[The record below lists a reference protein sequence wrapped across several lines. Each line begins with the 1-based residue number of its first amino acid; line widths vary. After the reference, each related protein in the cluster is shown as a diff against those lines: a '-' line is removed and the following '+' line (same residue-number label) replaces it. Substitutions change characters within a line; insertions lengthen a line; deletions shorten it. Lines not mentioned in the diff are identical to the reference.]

1 MVEMK
6 RGKLINSDGLDLPE
20 SQQVKSLQ
28 DEETYK
34 YLGVL
39 ENDKIKSKEMRD
51 ILRRGSFRRIKKI
64 LRSKLNAGNL
74 IQAINSWA
82 VPLIRCEAGIIEW
95 RIDQLKDID
104 RKTRKL
110 VKMHRSMHPHSDVD
124 CLYWTGLKECRDL
137 KVLKRLKN

>member
-82 VPLIRCEAGIIEW
+82 VPLN
-95 RIDQLKDID
+95 
-104 RKTRKL
+104 
-110 VKMHRSMHPHSDVD
+110 DV
-124 CLYWTGLKECRDL
+124 
-137 KVLKRLKN
+137 RLES

>member
-1 MVEMK
+1 MRIFSSDIGMTFGIEKCAMVEMK

-64 LRSKLNAGNL
+64 LRSKLNA
-74 IQAINSWA
+74 
-82 VPLIRCEAGIIEW
+82 
-95 RIDQLKDID
+95 
-104 RKTRKL
+104 
-110 VKMHRSMHPHSDVD
+110 
-124 CLYWTGLKECRDL
+124 
-137 KVLKRLKN
+137 